1 MLTNASGIYAI
12 VNLKNQKHY
21 VGSAVNLRKRKG
33 VHLAELR
40 AGRHH
45 CSKLQ
50 NAWNKYGENAFRFD
64 VLEVVADKE
73 QLIEREQFYI
83 DATLPFYNSARIAG
97 SSLGR
102 VLSDETRKKISEA
115 LTGGTRV
122 FSDEHRKNISEATAG
137 KKKQPLS
144 DERKRQIS
152 EQQKDRWTEEERE
165 KYRELGAKQFLGK
178 AHTAETKQAI
188 RQAKE
193 VYRYTIS
200 APDGQTFETT
210 SMRQFCAEHAG
221 LHACAMLRVA
231 HNKQDNHKGWRVT
244 MEEVRNCHDAEL
256 KVA

>member
-12 VNLKNQKHY
+12 LNLKNHKHY

-50 NAWNKYGENAFRFD
+50 NAWNKYGESAFRFD
-64 VLEVVADKE
+64 VLEIVEDKE
-73 QLIEREQFYI
+73 RLIEREQFYI

-102 VLSDETRKKISEA
+102 VTSSETRKKISEA
-115 LTGGTRV
+115 LTGGSRV
-122 FSDEHRKNISEATAG
+122 FSDEHRKNISEATVG

-144 DERKRQIS
+144 DERKKQIS
-152 EQQKDRWTEEERE
+152 KEQKARWTDEERE
-165 KYRELGAKQFLGK
+165 KYRQLGAKQFLGK
-178 AHTAETKQAI
+178 AHTSETKQAI
-188 RQAKE
+188 RQVKE
-193 VYRYTIS
+193 VYRYAITS
-200 APDGQTFETT
+200 PDGQKFEAT
-210 SMRQFCAEHAG
+210 SMRQFCAEHTE

-231 HNKQDNHKGWRVT
+231 HGKQSNHKGWMVT
-244 MEEVRNCHDAEL
+244 MEEIKEQE
-256 KVA
+256 KT